1 MSSNHLRASR
11 TATVDAN
18 DALGHLLVKQ
28 RPDVVLS
35 GPANAGFYHASEKI
49 SDPMA
54 IAALLSSCSSLT
66 DESEDDLIFELMY
79 LETLLAAQPLRSS
92 ELLEQLGTLGDEVRD
107 GLLPPGVVNMVAI
120 RRRTRAIRQQMGVM
134 ASRVTAAMLV
144 LLTSLPF
151 FGQEAEAAS
160 PRKDANGPFNNSFQI
175 AAAPVVRVVD
185 SNSGQGVAG
194 VQIKSMEEEILGVT
208 DATGQATLSE
218 KYMETDLLSLEKEGY
233 QMYLLD
239 RSQLSSRNIV
249 SMKPLQDGG
258 TATALLQKAPSPAA
272 SGAQAPKVV
281 HQPGHAPKLE
291 PPKAPSAPKSPSVKV
306 PLRPK
311 APKVAASAAPK
322 VDAHAAAPKLQTPKH
337 DDPHTAVAPKAPVA
351 HAVAPKAPAHVTHA
365 VAPKAPV
372 HDTHAAAPKPAAP
385 KAPAAPKHE
394 TTAPISGMTEVY
406 SAPKAA
412 PKAAAHHAAAPA
424 SHAHAAVS
432 KPAKPRAP
440 IAEAP
445 VHDSHDTEAEGVSVP
460 KYQPEPKMEQEAGSA
475 YVVRRGDTLSKIAK
489 RHLGSAKR
497 WPELYSANKGAVR
510 NPHWIQVGQTLTI
523 PGAQVAAHNTN
534 SKTYVVRRGDTLSTI
549 AAHQMGDASRWDKIF
564 AANREAIRNPH
575 VIYPGMRIVLPV

>member
-18 DALGHLLVKQ
+18 DALGNLLVKQ

-35 GPANAGFYHASEKI
+35 GPASAGFYHASEKI
-49 SDPMA
+49 SDPAA
-54 IAALLSSCSSLT
+54 IAALLSSCSNLT

-79 LETLLAAQPLRSS
+79 LETLLAAQPLRSA

-107 GLLPPGVVNMVAI
+107 GLLPPGVVDMVAI

-151 FGQEAEAAS
+151 FGQEAEAAN
-160 PRKDANGPFNNSFQI
+160 PRKDAQGPLNNSFQI
-175 AAAPVVRVVD
+175 ASAPVVRVVD

-239 RSQLSSRNIV
+239 RSQLAPRNIV

-258 TATALLQKAPSPAA
+258 TATALLQKAPTPPA
-272 SGAQAPKVV
+272 GAQPPKVS
-281 HQPGHAPKLE
+281 HQAGHAPKLE

-311 APKVAASAAPK
+311 APKAAVSAAPK
-322 VDAHAAAPKLQTPKH
+322 PAAPHAAAHAPAPKP
-337 DDPHTAVAPKAPVA
+337 VAPKPAAPKPVEH
-351 HAVAPKAPAHVTHA
+351 HAVAPKAPEHHA
-365 VAPKAPV
+365 
-372 HDTHAAAPKPAAP
+372 PAAP
-385 KAPAAPKHE
+385 KAPAAAANH
-394 TTAPISGMTEVY
+394 GMTEVY
-406 SAPKAA
+406 SAPKPA
-412 PKAAAHHAAAPA
+412 PKAAAPA

-432 KPAKPRAP
+432 KPAMPRKPMAAAP
-440 IAEAP
+440 THTAP
-445 VHDSHDTEAEGVSVP
+445 THETEGVSVP
-460 KYQPEPKMEQEAGSA
+460 KYQPEPKMDGTS
-475 YVVRRGDTLSKIAK
+475 YRVRRGDSLSKIAA

-497 WPELYSANKGAVR
+497 WPELYAANKGQVR

-534 SKTYVVRRGDTLSTI
+534 PKTYVVRRGDSLSTI
-549 AAHQMGDASRWDKIF
+549 AQRQLGDPSRWDKIF

-575 VIYPGMRIVLPV
+575 VIYPGMRIVLPT